1 MQDWNMQATGPFS
14 FNYAWPA
21 DGIYATAIS
30 TNIGLFDN
38 TPGPGSETDSVYN
51 TDLFALTNLNYATSG
66 DAQYAATVTGL
77 LTTSGTLNLAYTGTV
92 TNGTTGAII
101 VTNGI
106 AWMEMNFS
114 LSDTLNVE
122 GGLILAMYSIAGT
135 TVASGPVAGTTSRAL
150 VWGNSAGTRNW
161 NTNDVNWNVGTA
173 IWNNFAP
180 DGAIFTDM
188 GIGTV
193 SLVQPIAANW
203 LWFNQPGYQVTD
215 GGGSLALTGVSA
227 ITNDADAVIS
237 GVIGSGALNK
247 WGSSTLTLSGANTY
261 TGATTVGAGILKYDN
276 AASPG
281 ATSQIT
287 VQSGAEVYFDSA
299 FLGAT
304 VEQPDSAQW
313 SGRWMAARCAPSC
326 PAARSRLRAR
336 LPCRPTARSSGK
348 PRLPR
353 R

>member
-1 MQDWNMQATGPFS
+1 MPGRS
-14 FNYAWPA
+14 

-38 TPGPGSETDSVYN
+38 TPGPGSETDAVYN

-66 DAQYAATVTGL
+66 DAQYDATVTGL

-122 GGLILAMYSIAGT
+122 GGLILATYSIAGT

-261 TGATTVGAGILKYDN
+261 TGGD
-276 AASPG
+276 
-281 ATSQIT
+281 
-287 VQSGAEVYFDSA
+287 D
-299 FLGAT
+299 
-304 VEQPDSAQW
+304 
-313 SGRWMAARCAPSC
+313 RW
-326 PAARSRLRAR
+326 
-336 LPCRPTARSSGK
+336 
-348 PRLPR
+348 R
-353 R
+353 RDPEI